1 MERLREIVRRSSG
14 AQLAQSPP
22 PHPPSARDLHQ
33 GKSAAPGY
41 TPPSLA
47 SPGYTPP
54 SLGVTAAA
62 GELDAGGGMSG
73 AREDEGAPPS
83 VAAAMSGLLRLLRS
97 DAPTF

>member
-33 GKSAAPGY
+33 GRSAAPGY

-47 SPGYTPP
+47 
-54 SLGVTAAA
+54 VTAAA
-62 GELDAGGGMSG
+62 GELDAGGGISG
-73 AREDEGAPPS
+73 ASEDEGAPPS

-97 DAPTF
+97 DAHTF